1 MYSAGSD
8 FELKNHDIPA
18 TKKTKGLW
26 GDFLAD
32 VLGINDAKNCFQH
45 GSIEGCAWT
54 ASNFIPGVD
63 EIKAAGKFIKGV
75 HDAAEA
81 AKARKSAK
89 ALEDAGKCLTK
100 NSFAPDTKVLTA
112 DGKSKPIKDL
122 KVGDDVKTGDP
133 TTGQPSGSHKITA
146 TMINHDSN
154 LLDVVITAADG
165 HHNVLHTTTEHPFW
179 DATAHVWVDAA
190 ALTPGHML
198 VTAINQTV
206 AVSGIFRLP
215 SPAKDMY
222 NLTVQDLHTYYVLA
236 GATPVLV
243 HNCAA
248 PSIRISPAASD
259 WATKGAHIH
268 VGSSEVRVFP
278 TGDGGVGFEGLRM
291 SNGMASARDVE
302 AARKAIMGSPELR
315 ADLIDK
321 ARSAMADMNDHNWGN
336 SVNRASEMNFLIK
349 ALEKIG

>member
-1 MYSAGSD
+1 MYSARSD
-8 FELKNHDIPA
+8 FELKDHDIPA

-45 GSIEGCAWT
+45 GSVEGCAWT

-63 EIKAAGKFIKGV
+63 GIKAAGKFFKGV

-81 AKARKSAK
+81 AKARKAAK

-100 NSFAPDTKVLTA
+100 NSFAPDTEVLTA

-146 TMINHDSN
+146 TMINRDSN
-154 LLDVVITAADG
+154 LLDVVITTADG
-165 HHNVLHTTTEHPFW
+165 HRDVLHTTTEHPFW
-179 DATAHVWVDAA
+179 DATAHAWVDAA

-198 VTAINQTV
+198 VTAANQRV
-206 AVSGIFRLP
+206 AVSGILRLP

-236 GATPVLV
+236 GETSVLV
-243 HNCAA
+243 HNSSC
-248 PSIRISPAASD
+248 PVPIS
-259 WATKGAHIH
+259 KGRWDHIWDRH
-268 VGSSEVRVFP
+268 
-278 TGDGGVGFEGLRM
+278 
-291 SNGMASARDVE
+291 
-302 AARKAIMGSPELR
+302 
-315 ADLIDK
+315 
-321 ARSAMADMNDHNWGN
+321 
-336 SVNRASEMNFLIK
+336 VNRSKYPNKSKFNTTSRAKIEKMINRALDGETDDGVYFYRFPSSIGTTAAGDPQYYIRVVVRDRKLIT
-349 ALEKIG
+349 AFPSDAP